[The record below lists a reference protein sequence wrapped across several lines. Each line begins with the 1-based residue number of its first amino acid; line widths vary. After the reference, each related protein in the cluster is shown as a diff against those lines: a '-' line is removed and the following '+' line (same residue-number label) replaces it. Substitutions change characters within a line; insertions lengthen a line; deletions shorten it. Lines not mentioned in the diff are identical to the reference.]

1 MKLHLSTQL
10 RAALMAG
17 FTALAAFSAGQAQA
31 NQLYWNGGDGNF
43 IYPVW
48 TDTWGSDNH
57 DFAPGSEVY
66 FQGDGGTID
75 AIDNPEVGTMEVN
88 GNYSFI
94 SADHLTVYGAL
105 RVGDGKTGTFDAI
118 PDLQGGDGSI
128 EVNYDATLDL
138 TPIAVNQDFL
148 DTVSHKVADYSAG
161 TVKLQGTAA
170 TETLTNH
177 ITFRNNVLVDGGLSL
192 NGAESDGYI
201 AIAGEEW
208 DERTFTLTDNLQ
220 LEGNAKFLVDGGILD
235 AQGGIV
241 LGAEE
246 GGSGGKL
253 EMTGGKLSTAGITL
267 LGGNENSIE
276 ITGGEF
282 TVTSDN
288 AFSSAGEGDDQTTV
302 SISNATLVAEYND
315 WTLNHGA
322 TLTDV
327 TVVHYD
333 WSKVT
338 IGAEGLETI
347 ISGTLTNKNED
358 VELVLLGNI
367 TMKEGAVLVGNVN
380 VLGAVLEGNVNVLNT
395 GSISFEGAIENGGE
409 VNTKGALTLAAGA
422 NVFTSV
428 TAEALKLTAEEATTL
443 YVTGGLDVGEIILGN
458 LNSTVCVDTLVNG
471 DIVFKADADILAE
484 GAYTLLT
491 LGSPA
496 GIAMFALTMGGELDG
511 ITMQVGEQTFA
522 LGSGPTKVTGTEGLM
537 LQLVLSEDAKSVQ
550 AIVIPEPATATLSLL
565 ALAALAARR
574 KRK

>member
-1 MKLHLSTQL
+1 
-10 RAALMAG
+10 MAC
-17 FTALAAFSAGQAQA
+17 FTSLAAFSAGQAQA
-31 NQLYWNGGDGNF
+31 DQLYWNGGDGNF

-48 TDTWGSDNH
+48 TDNWGNDGH

-75 AIDNPEVGTMEVN
+75 AIDDPNVGTMEVN

-105 RVGDGKTGTFDAI
+105 RVGDGQTGTFDAI
-118 PDLQGGDGSI
+118 PTVDDGGI

-138 TPIAVNQDFL
+138 TPIAVNQGLL

-161 TVKLQGTAA
+161 TVKFQGTAA

-177 ITFRNNVLVDGGLSL
+177 ISFRNNVLVEGGLSL

-241 LGAEE
+241 LGSEE
-246 GGSGGKL
+246 GSSGGNL
-253 EMTGGKLSTAGITL
+253 EMTSGKLSTAGITL
-267 LGGNENSIE
+267 VGGNENSIE
-276 ITGGEF
+276 ISGGEF

-288 AFSSAGEGDDQTTV
+288 AFSNEGEGDDMTTV
-302 SISNATLVAEYND
+302 SISNATLVAEYNN

-338 IGAEGLETI
+338 IGAEGQETI
-347 ISGTLTNKNED
+347 ISGTLTNENDD
-358 VELVLLGNI
+358 VELVLLGSI
-367 TMKEGAVLVGNVN
+367 TMKEGASLVGNV
-380 VLGAVLEGNVNVLNT
+380 LNS
-395 GSISFEGAIENGGE
+395 GSIGFEEATENGG
-409 VNTKGALTLAAGA
+409 VVKTQGALTLASGDNA
-422 NVFTSV
+422 FTSI
-428 TAEALKLTAEEATTL
+428 TADSLNLTSAGTTL
-443 YVTGGLDVGEIILGN
+443 YVADGLDVEEVVLGD
-458 LNSTVCVDTLVNG
+458 LNNTIVVDRLLNETV
-471 DIVFKADADILAE
+471 VFRADADVLEE
-484 GAYTLLT
+484 GSYTLLSLGGIAGVSLFSLLSEGDDLSSVT
-491 LGSPA
+491 MEIGNQTFVQGEEAKIVLGS
-496 GIAMFALTMGGELDG
+496 
-511 ITMQVGEQTFA
+511 
-522 LGSGPTKVTGTEGLM
+522 SGKS
-537 LQLVLSEDAKSVQ
+537 LQLVLSADGKSLQ
-550 AIVIPEPATATLSLL
+550 AIVTPEPATATLSLL
-565 ALAALAARR
+565 ALAGLMARR
-574 KRK
+574 RRA

>member
-31 NQLYWNGGDGNF
+31 NQLFWNGGDGNF
-43 IYPVW
+43 IYSVW
-48 TDTWGSDNH
+48 TDTWGNDGH
-57 DFAPGSEVY
+57 DFASGSEVY

-75 AIDNPEVGTMEVN
+75 AIDDPEVGTMEVN

-94 SADHLTVYGAL
+94 SADHLIVGGAL
-105 RVGDGKTGTFDAI
+105 RIGDGKTGTFDAI
-118 PDLQGGDGSI
+118 PDVTDGSI
-128 EVNYDATLDL
+128 EVNYNATLDL
-138 TPIAVNQDFL
+138 TPIAVNQGLL

-161 TVKLQGTAA
+161 TVKFQGTAA

-220 LEGNAKFLVDGGILD
+220 LEGNAKFLVNGGILD

-253 EMTGGKLSTAGITL
+253 EMTGGTLSTAGITL
-267 LGGNENSIE
+267 VGGNENSIE
-276 ITGGEF
+276 ISGGEF

-288 AFSSAGEGDDQTTV
+288 AFSSAGEGDDKTTV

-347 ISGTLTNKNED
+347 ISGTLTNENED
-358 VELVLLGNI
+358 VALVLRGNI
-367 TMKEGAVLVGNVN
+367 TMKEGAVLVGNV
-380 VLGAVLEGNVNVLNT
+380 LNT
-395 GSISFEGAIENGGE
+395 GSFSFEGATENGGE

-428 TAEALKLTAEEATTL
+428 TAKALKLTAAEATTL
-443 YVTGGLDVGEIILGN
+443 YVTEGLDVGEIILGN

>member
-31 NQLYWNGGDGNF
+31 EQLFWNGGDGNF

-48 TDTWGSDNH
+48 TDTWGNDGR

-75 AIDNPEVGTMEVN
+75 AIDDPEVGTMEVN

-94 SADHLTVYGAL
+94 STDHLTVYGAL
-105 RVGDGKTGTFDAI
+105 RVGDGMTGTFDAI
-118 PDLQGGDGSI
+118 PTVDDGGI

-138 TPIAVNQDFL
+138 TPIAVKQGLL

-161 TVKLQGTAA
+161 TVKFQGTAA

-177 ITFRNNVLVDGGLSL
+177 ITFRNNVLVEGGLSL

-220 LEGNAKFLVDGGILD
+220 LEGNAKFMVDGGILD

-267 LGGNENSIE
+267 VGGNENAIE

-288 AFSSAGEGDDQTTV
+288 AFSSAGEGDDKTTV

-347 ISGTLTNKNED
+347 ISGTLTNENDD

-367 TMKEGAVLVGNVN
+367 TMKEGAVLVGNVR
-380 VLGAVLEGNVNVLNT
+380 NT
-395 GSISFEGAIENGGE
+395 GIISYEGATENGGE
-409 VNTKGALTLAAGA
+409 VNTQGALTLAAGA
-422 NVFTSV
+422 NVFTSI

-458 LNSTVCVDTLVNG
+458 LNSTICVDTLLNG

-491 LGSPA
+491 LGSPM

-522 LGSGPTKVTGTEGLM
+522 LGSGPTKVTGTERLM

>member
-10 RAALMAG
+10 RKALVAG

-31 NQLYWNGGDGNF
+31 DQLYWNGGDGNF

-48 TDTWGSDNH
+48 TDKWGNDGR
-57 DFAPGSEVY
+57 DFAPSSEVY

-75 AIDNPEVGTMEVN
+75 AIDDPEVGTMEVN

-118 PDLQGGDGSI
+118 PDVNDGSI

-138 TPIAVNQDFL
+138 TPIAVNQGLL

-161 TVKLQGTAA
+161 TVKFQGTAA
-170 TETLTNH
+170 KETLTNH

-220 LEGNAKFLVDGGILD
+220 LEGNAKFLVEGGILD

-241 LGAEE
+241 LGSEE
-246 GGSGGKL
+246 GGSAGKL
-253 EMTGGKLSTAGITL
+253 EMTDGKLSTAGITL
-267 LGGNENSIE
+267 VGGNENSIE
-276 ITGGEF
+276 ISGGEF

-288 AFSSAGEGDDQTTV
+288 AFSNEGEGDDMTTV

-338 IGAEGLETI
+338 IGAEGQETI
-347 ISGTLTNKNED
+347 ISGTLTNENDD

-367 TMKEGAVLVGNVN
+367 TMKEGASLVGNV
-380 VLGAVLEGNVNVLNT
+380 LNS
-395 GSISFEGAIENGGE
+395 GSIGFEEAAENGG
-409 VNTKGALTLAAGA
+409 VVKTQGALTLAAGVNA
-422 NVFTSV
+422 FTSI
-428 TAEALKLTAEEATTL
+428 TADSLNLTSAGTTL
-443 YVTGGLDVGEIILGN
+443 FVADGLDVEEVVLGD
-458 LNSTVCVDTLVNG
+458 LNNSIVVDRLLNETV
-471 DIVFKADADILAE
+471 VFRADADVLEE
-484 GAYTLLT
+484 GSYTLLSLGGISGVSLFSLLSEGDDLSSVT
-491 LGSPA
+491 MEIGNQTFTQGEEAKIVLGS
-496 GIAMFALTMGGELDG
+496 
-511 ITMQVGEQTFA
+511 
-522 LGSGPTKVTGTEGLM
+522 SGKS
-537 LQLVLSEDAKSVQ
+537 LQLVLSADGKSLQ
-550 AIVIPEPATATLSLL
+550 AIVTPEPATATLSLL
-565 ALAALAARR
+565 ALAGLMARR
-574 KRK
+574 RRA

>member
-1 MKLHLSTQL
+1 MNNIIMKLHLSTQL

-31 NQLYWNGGDGNF
+31 NQLFWNGGDGNF

-48 TDTWGSDNH
+48 TDNWGNDGH

-75 AIDNPEVGTMEVN
+75 AIDDPEVGTMEVN

-105 RVGDGKTGTFDAI
+105 RVGDGQTGTFDAL
-118 PDLQGGDGSI
+118 PTVDDGGI

-138 TPIAVNQDFL
+138 TPIAVNQGLL

-161 TVKLQGTAA
+161 TVKFQGTAA

-177 ITFRNNVLVDGGLSL
+177 ITFRNNVLVEGGLSL

-220 LEGNAKFLVDGGILD
+220 LEGNAKFLVEGGILD

-241 LGAEE
+241 LGSEE
-246 GGSGGKL
+246 GGSAGKL
-253 EMTGGKLSTAGITL
+253 EMTDGKLCTAGITL
-267 LGGNENSIE
+267 VGGNENSIE
-276 ITGGEF
+276 ISGGEF

-288 AFSSAGEGDDQTTV
+288 AFSNEGEGDDMTTV

-338 IGAEGLETI
+338 IGAEGQETI
-347 ISGTLTNKNED
+347 ISGKLTNGNDD

-367 TMKEGAVLVGNVN
+367 TMKEGASLVGNV
-380 VLGAVLEGNVNVLNT
+380 LNS
-395 GSISFEGAIENGGE
+395 GSIGFEEAAENGG
-409 VNTKGALTLAAGA
+409 VVKTQGALTLAAGVNA
-422 NVFTSV
+422 FTAI
-428 TAEALKLTAEEATTL
+428 TADSLNLTSAGTTL
-443 YVTGGLDVGEIILGN
+443 FVADGLDVEEVVLGD
-458 LNSTVCVDTLVNG
+458 LNNTIVVDRLLNETV
-471 DIVFKADADILAE
+471 VFRADADVLEE
-484 GAYTLLT
+484 GSYTLLSLGGISGVSLFSLLSEGDDLSSVT
-491 LGSPA
+491 MAIGNQTFVQGEEAKVVLGS
-496 GIAMFALTMGGELDG
+496 
-511 ITMQVGEQTFA
+511 
-522 LGSGPTKVTGTEGLM
+522 SGKR
-537 LQLVLSEDAKSVQ
+537 LQLLLSADGKSLQ
-550 AIVIPEPATATLSLL
+550 AVVTPEPATATLSLL
-565 ALAALAARR
+565 ALAGLMARR
-574 KRK
+574 RRA

>member
-1 MKLHLSTQL
+1 MV
-10 RAALMAG
+10 G

-31 NQLYWNGGDGNF
+31 DQLFWNGGDGNF

-48 TDTWGSDNH
+48 TDAWGNDGH

-105 RVGDGKTGTFDAI
+105 RVGDGQTGTFDAL
-118 PDLQGGDGSI
+118 PTVDDGGI

-138 TPIAVNQDFL
+138 TPIAVNQGLL

-161 TVKLQGTAA
+161 TVKFQGTAA

-177 ITFRNNVLVDGGLSL
+177 ITFRNNVLVEGGLSL

-220 LEGNAKFLVDGGILD
+220 LEGNAKFLVEGGILD
-235 AQGGIV
+235 ARGGIV
-241 LGAEE
+241 LGSEE
-246 GGSGGKL
+246 GGSAGKL
-253 EMTGGKLSTAGITL
+253 EMTDGKLSTAGITL
-267 LGGNENSIE
+267 VVGNENSIE
-276 ITGGEF
+276 ISGGEF

-288 AFSSAGEGDDQTTV
+288 AFSNEGEGDDMTTV

-338 IGAEGLETI
+338 IGAEGQETI
-347 ISGTLTNKNED
+347 ISGKLTNENDD

-367 TMKEGAVLVGNVN
+367 TMKEGASLVGNV
-380 VLGAVLEGNVNVLNT
+380 LNS
-395 GSISFEGAIENGGE
+395 GSIGFEEATENGGVVKTE
-409 VNTKGALTLAAGA
+409 GELTLAAGVNA
-422 NVFTSV
+422 FTSI
-428 TAEALKLTAEEATTL
+428 TADSLNLTSAGTTL
-443 YVTGGLDVGEIILGN
+443 FVADGLDVEEVVLGD
-458 LNSTVCVDTLVNG
+458 LNNTIVVDRLLNETV
-471 DIVFKADADILAE
+471 VFRADADVLEE
-484 GAYTLLT
+484 GSYTLLSLGGISGVSLFSLLSEGDDLSSVT
-491 LGSPA
+491 MAIGNQIFTQGEEAKIVLGS
-496 GIAMFALTMGGELDG
+496 
-511 ITMQVGEQTFA
+511 
-522 LGSGPTKVTGTEGLM
+522 SGKL
-537 LQLVLSEDAKSVQ
+537 LQLVLSADGKSLQ
-550 AIVIPEPATATLSLL
+550 AVVTPEPATATLSLL
-565 ALAALAARR
+565 ALAGLMARR
-574 KRK
+574 RRA

>member
-1 MKLHLSTQL
+1 
-10 RAALMAG
+10 MAG

-31 NQLYWNGGDGNF
+31 NQLFWNGGNGNF

-48 TDTWGSDNH
+48 TDAWGNDGH

-75 AIDNPEVGTMEVN
+75 AIDDPEVGTMEVN

-105 RVGDGKTGTFDAI
+105 RVGDGMTGTFDAL
-118 PDLQGGDGSI
+118 PTVDDGGI

-138 TPIAVNQDFL
+138 TPIAVNQGLL

-161 TVKLQGTAA
+161 TVKFQGTAA

-177 ITFRNNVLVDGGLSL
+177 ITFRNNVLVEGGLSL

-220 LEGNAKFLVDGGILD
+220 LEGNAKFLVEGGILD

-241 LGAEE
+241 LGSEE
-246 GGSGGKL
+246 GGSAGKL
-253 EMTGGKLSTAGITL
+253 EMTDGKLSTAGITL
-267 LGGNENSIE
+267 MGGNENSIE
-276 ITGGEF
+276 ISGGEF
-282 TVTSDN
+282 TVTGDNAN
-288 AFSSAGEGDDQTTV
+288 AFSNEGEGDDMTTV

-338 IGAEGLETI
+338 IGAEGQETV
-347 ISGTLTNKNED
+347 ISGTLTNENDD
-358 VELVLLGNI
+358 VELVLLGKI
-367 TMKEGAVLVGNVN
+367 TMKEGASLVGNV
-380 VLGAVLEGNVNVLNT
+380 LNS
-395 GSISFEGAIENGGE
+395 GSIGFEGATENGGVVKIQGE
-409 VNTKGALTLAAGA
+409 LTLAAGVNA
-422 NVFTSV
+422 FTSI
-428 TAEALKLTAEEATTL
+428 TADSLNLTSAGTTL
-443 YVTGGLDVGEIILGN
+443 FVADGLDVEEVVLGD
-458 LNSTVCVDTLVNG
+458 LNNTIVVDRLLNETV
-471 DIVFKADADILAE
+471 VFRAEADVLEE
-484 GAYTLLT
+484 GSYTLLSLGGISGVSLFSLLSEGDDLSSVT
-491 LGSPA
+491 MAIGNQTFVQGEEAKIVLGS
-496 GIAMFALTMGGELDG
+496 
-511 ITMQVGEQTFA
+511 
-522 LGSGPTKVTGTEGLM
+522 SGKS
-537 LQLVLSEDAKSVQ
+537 LQLVLSADGKSLQ
-550 AIVIPEPATATLSLL
+550 AIVTPEPATATLSLL
-565 ALAALAARR
+565 ALAGLMARR
-574 KRK
+574 RRA

>member
-1 MKLHLSTQL
+1 MRL
-10 RAALMAG
+10 RTAIMTC

-31 NQLYWNGGDGNF
+31 EQLFWNGGDGNF

-48 TDTWGSDNH
+48 TDAWGNDGH

-75 AIDNPEVGTMEVN
+75 AIDDPGVGTMEVN

-94 SADHLTVYGAL
+94 SAAHLTVYGAL

-118 PDLQGGDGSI
+118 PTVDDGGI

-138 TPIAVNQDFL
+138 TPIAVNQGLL

-161 TVKLQGTAA
+161 TVKFQGTAA

-267 LGGNENSIE
+267 VGGNENAIE
-276 ITGGEF
+276 ISGGEF

-288 AFSSAGEGDDQTTV
+288 AFSNEGEGDDKTTV
-302 SISNATLVAEYND
+302 SISKATLVAEYND

-327 TVVHYD
+327 TVVHYN

-347 ISGTLTNKNED
+347 ISGTLTNENDD
-358 VELVLLGNI
+358 VELVLRGNI
-367 TMKEGAVLVGNVN
+367 TMKEGAVLVGNV
-380 VLGAVLEGNVNVLNT
+380 LNT
-395 GSISFEGAIENGGE
+395 GSVSFEKAAENGGE

-422 NVFTSV
+422 NVFTSI

-443 YVTGGLDVGEIILGN
+443 YVKGGLDVGEIILGN
-458 LNSTVCVDTLVNG
+458 LCSTVCVDTLLNG
-471 DIVFKADADILAE
+471 DLVFKADADILAE

-491 LGSPA
+491 LGSPT
-496 GIAMFALTMGGELDG
+496 GIALFALTMGGELDG

>member
-1 MKLHLSTQL
+1 MNNIIMKLHLSTQL

-31 NQLYWNGGDGNF
+31 DQLFWNGGDGNF

-48 TDTWGSDNH
+48 TDAWGNDGH

-75 AIDNPEVGTMEVN
+75 AIDDPEVGTMEVN

-105 RVGDGKTGTFDAI
+105 RVGDGQTGTFDAL
-118 PDLQGGDGSI
+118 PTVDDGGI

-138 TPIAVNQDFL
+138 TPIAVNQGLL

-161 TVKLQGTAA
+161 TVKFQGTAA

-177 ITFRNNVLVDGGLSL
+177 ITFRNNVLVEGGLSL

-220 LEGNAKFLVDGGILD
+220 LEGNAKFLVEGGILD

-241 LGAEE
+241 LGSEE
-246 GGSGGKL
+246 GGSAGKL
-253 EMTGGKLSTAGITL
+253 EMTDGKLGTAGITL
-267 LGGNENSIE
+267 MGGNENSIE
-276 ITGGEF
+276 ISGGEF

-288 AFSSAGEGDDQTTV
+288 AFSNEGEGDDMTTV

-338 IGAEGLETI
+338 IGAEGQETI
-347 ISGTLTNKNED
+347 ISGKLTNENDD

-367 TMKEGAVLVGNVN
+367 TMKEGASLVGNV
-380 VLGAVLEGNVNVLNT
+380 LNS
-395 GSISFEGAIENGGE
+395 GSIGFEEAAENGG
-409 VNTKGALTLAAGA
+409 VVKTQGALTLAAGVNA
-422 NVFTSV
+422 FTSI
-428 TAEALKLTAEEATTL
+428 TADSLNLTSAGTTL
-443 YVTGGLDVGEIILGN
+443 FVADGLDVEEVVLGD
-458 LNSTVCVDTLVNG
+458 LNNTIVVDRLLNETV
-471 DIVFKADADILAE
+471 VFRADADVLEE
-484 GAYTLLT
+484 GSYTLLSLGGISGVSLFSLLSEGDDLSSVT
-491 LGSPA
+491 MAIGNQTFVQGEEAKVVLGS
-496 GIAMFALTMGGELDG
+496 
-511 ITMQVGEQTFA
+511 
-522 LGSGPTKVTGTEGLM
+522 SGKR
-537 LQLVLSEDAKSVQ
+537 LQLVLSADGKSLQ
-550 AIVIPEPATATLSLL
+550 AVVTPEPATATLSLL
-565 ALAALAARR
+565 ALAGLMARR
-574 KRK
+574 RRA

>member
-31 NQLYWNGGDGNF
+31 EQLFWNGGDGNF

-48 TDTWGSDNH
+48 TDAWGSDNH

-75 AIDNPEVGTMEVN
+75 AIDDPEVGTMEVN

-105 RVGDGKTGTFDAI
+105 RVGDGQTGTFDAI
-118 PDLQGGDGSI
+118 PTVDDGGI

-138 TPIAVNQDFL
+138 TPIAVNQGLL

-161 TVKLQGTAA
+161 TVKFQGTAA

-177 ITFRNNVLVDGGLSL
+177 ITFRNNVLVEGGLSL
-192 NGAESDGYI
+192 NGAESDGCI

-208 DERTFTLTDNLQ
+208 DERTFTLTGNLQ
-220 LEGNAKFLVDGGILD
+220 LEGNAKFMVDGGILD

-241 LGAEE
+241 LGSEE
-246 GGSGGKL
+246 GGSAGKL
-253 EMTGGKLSTAGITL
+253 EMTGGKLGTAGITL
-267 LGGNENSIE
+267 MGGNENAIE

-288 AFSSAGEGDDQTTV
+288 AFSSAGEGEDKTTV

-347 ISGTLTNKNED
+347 ISGTLTNENDD

-367 TMKEGAVLVGNVN
+367 TMKEGAVLVGNV
-380 VLGAVLEGNVNVLNT
+380 LNT
-395 GSISFEGAIENGGE
+395 GSVSFEGATENGGE

-428 TAEALKLTAEEATTL
+428 TAEALKLTAAEATTL

-458 LNSTVCVDTLVNG
+458 LGSTVCVDTLVNG

-491 LGSPA
+491 LGSPT

>member
-10 RAALMAG
+10 RAALVAG

-31 NQLYWNGGDGNF
+31 EQLFWNGGDGNF
-43 IYPVW
+43 IYHVW
-48 TDTWGSDNH
+48 TDAWGNDNH

-75 AIDNPEVGTMEVN
+75 AIDDPEVGTMEVK

-94 SADHLTVYGAL
+94 SADHLIVGGAL
-105 RVGDGKTGTFDAI
+105 RIGDGKTGTFDAI
-118 PDLQGGDGSI
+118 PTVDDGGI

-138 TPIAVNQDFL
+138 TPIAVNQGLL

-246 GGSGGKL
+246 GGSAGKL
-253 EMTGGKLSTAGITL
+253 EMTGGKLGTAGITL
-267 LGGNENSIE
+267 MGGNENSIE

-282 TVTSDN
+282 TVTRAN
-288 AFSSAGEGDDQTTV
+288 AFSSADEGDDKTTV

-347 ISGTLTNKNED
+347 ISGTLTNENED
-358 VELVLLGNI
+358 VALVLRGNI
-367 TMKEGAVLVGNVN
+367 TMKEGAVLVGNV
-380 VLGAVLEGNVNVLNT
+380 LNT
-395 GSISFEGAIENGGE
+395 GSFSFEGATENGGE

-428 TAEALKLTAEEATTL
+428 TAKALKLTAAEATTL
-443 YVTGGLDVGEIILGN
+443 YVTEGLDVGEIILGN

>member
-1 MKLHLSTQL
+1 MRL
-10 RAALMAG
+10 RTAIMTCFAAA
-17 FTALAAFSAGQAQA
+17 AAFSAGQAQA
-31 NQLYWNGGDGNF
+31 NQLFWNGGDGNF

-48 TDTWGSDNH
+48 TDAWGNDGH

-75 AIDNPEVGTMEVN
+75 AIDDPNVGTMEVN

-105 RVGDGKTGTFDAI
+105 RVGDGQTGTFDAI
-118 PDLQGGDGSI
+118 PTVDDGSI

-138 TPIAVNQDFL
+138 TPIAVNQGLL

-161 TVKLQGTAA
+161 TVKFQGTAA

-246 GGSGGKL
+246 GDSGGKL
-253 EMTGGKLSTAGITL
+253 EMTGGKLSAAGITL
-267 LGGNENSIE
+267 VGGNENAIE
-276 ITGGEF
+276 ISGGEF

-338 IGAEGLETI
+338 IGAEGQETI
-347 ISGTLTNKNED
+347 INGKLTNENDD

-367 TMKEGAVLVGNVN
+367 TMGENAALVGNVIVN
-380 VLGAVLEGNVNVLNT
+380 FGTGDMTNKNCGKVSGTGMLTMKEDGNY
-395 GSISFEGAIENGGE
+395 IFEELAAGTID
-409 VNTKGALTLAAGA
+409 LTTAGA
-422 NVFTSV
+422 NVM
-428 TAEALKLTAEEATTL
+428 
-443 YVTGGLDVGEIILGN
+443 
-458 LNSTVCVDTLVNG
+458 VNG
-471 DIVFKADADILAE
+471 ELKADKVMLGKLGDNIISAGSIGNEEMAFSIDDEDISFEE
-484 GAYTLLT
+484 GTFTLLT
-491 LGSPA
+491 LEANG
-496 GIAMFALTMGGELDG
+496 GLMTLAMTYALEEEENTLSGVAFTMSINGQEF
-511 ITMQVGEQTFA
+511 T
-522 LGSGPTKVTGTEGLM
+522 LGDGPTKVGDTDYR
-537 LQLVLSEDAKSVQ
+537 LQLVLSDNAKTLQ
-550 AIVIPEPATATLSLL
+550 AVVTPEPATATLSLL

>member
-1 MKLHLSTQL
+1 MNNIIMKLHLSTQL

-31 NQLYWNGGDGNF
+31 NQLFWNGGDGNF

-48 TDTWGSDNH
+48 TDNWGNDGH

-75 AIDNPEVGTMEVN
+75 AIDDPEVGTMEVN

-105 RVGDGKTGTFDAI
+105 RVGDGQTGTFDAL
-118 PDLQGGDGSI
+118 PTVDDGGI

-138 TPIAVNQDFL
+138 TPIAVNQGLL

-161 TVKLQGTAA
+161 TVKFQGTAA

-177 ITFRNNVLVDGGLSL
+177 ITFRNNVLVEGGLSL

-220 LEGNAKFLVDGGILD
+220 LEGNAKFLVEGGILD

-241 LGAEE
+241 LGSEE
-246 GGSGGKL
+246 GGSAGKL
-253 EMTGGKLSTAGITL
+253 EMTDGKLSTAGITL
-267 LGGNENSIE
+267 VGGNENSIE
-276 ITGGEF
+276 ISGGEF

-288 AFSSAGEGDDQTTV
+288 AFSNEGEGDDMTTV

-338 IGAEGLETI
+338 IGAEGQETI
-347 ISGTLTNKNED
+347 ISGTLTNENDD

-367 TMKEGAVLVGNVN
+367 TMKEGASLVGNV
-380 VLGAVLEGNVNVLNT
+380 LNS
-395 GSISFEGAIENGGE
+395 GSIGFEEAAENGG
-409 VNTKGALTLAAGA
+409 VVKTQGALTLAAGVNA
-422 NVFTSV
+422 FTSI
-428 TAEALKLTAEEATTL
+428 TADSLNLTSAGTTL
-443 YVTGGLDVGEIILGN
+443 FVADGLDVEEVVLGD
-458 LNSTVCVDTLVNG
+458 LNNTIVVDRLLNETV
-471 DIVFKADADILAE
+471 VFRADADVLEE
-484 GAYTLLT
+484 GSYTLLSLGGISGVSLFSLLSEGDDLSSVT
-491 LGSPA
+491 MAIGNQTFVQGEEAKVVLGS
-496 GIAMFALTMGGELDG
+496 
-511 ITMQVGEQTFA
+511 
-522 LGSGPTKVTGTEGLM
+522 SGKR
-537 LQLVLSEDAKSVQ
+537 LQLVLSADGKSLQ
-550 AIVIPEPATATLSLL
+550 AVVTPEPATATLSLL
-565 ALAALAARR
+565 ALAGLMARR
-574 KRK
+574 RRA

>member
-1 MKLHLSTQL
+1 
-10 RAALMAG
+10 MAC
-17 FTALAAFSAGQAQA
+17 FTSLAAFSAGQAQA
-31 NQLYWNGGDGNF
+31 DQLYWNGGDGNF

-48 TDTWGSDNH
+48 TDNWGNDGH

-105 RVGDGKTGTFDAI
+105 RVGDGQTGTFDAI
-118 PDLQGGDGSI
+118 PTVDDGGI

-138 TPIAVNQDFL
+138 TPIAVNQGLL

-161 TVKLQGTAA
+161 TVKFQGTAA

-177 ITFRNNVLVDGGLSL
+177 ISFRNNVLVEGGLSL

-241 LGAEE
+241 LGSEE
-246 GGSGGKL
+246 GGSAGKL
-253 EMTGGKLSTAGITL
+253 EMTDGKLSTAGITL
-267 LGGNENSIE
+267 VGGNENSIE
-276 ITGGEF
+276 ISGGEF

-288 AFSSAGEGDDQTTV
+288 AFSNEGEGDDMTAV

-338 IGAEGLETI
+338 IGAEGQETV
-347 ISGTLTNKNED
+347 ISGTLTNENDD
-358 VELVLLGNI
+358 VELVLLGNV
-367 TMKEGAVLVGNVN
+367 TMKEGAVLVGNVRY
-380 VLGAVLEGNVNVLNT
+380 T
-395 GSISFEGAIENGGE
+395 DSIGFEEAIENGG
-409 VNTKGALTLAAGA
+409 VVKIQGALTLASGT
-422 NVFTSV
+422 NVFTSI
-428 TAEALKLTAEEATTL
+428 TADSLNLTSVDTML
-443 YVTGGLDVGEIILGN
+443 YVADGLDVEEVVLGD
-458 LNSTVCVDTLVNG
+458 LNNTIVVDRLLNENV
-471 DIVFKADADILAE
+471 VFRADADVLEE
-484 GAYTLLT
+484 GSYTLLSLGGIAGVSLFSLLSEGDDLSSVT
-491 LGSPA
+491 MEIGNQTFVQGEEAKVVLGS
-496 GIAMFALTMGGELDG
+496 
-511 ITMQVGEQTFA
+511 
-522 LGSGPTKVTGTEGLM
+522 SGKS
-537 LQLVLSEDAKSVQ
+537 LQLVLSADGKSLQ
-550 AIVIPEPATATLSLL
+550 AIVTPEPATATLSLL
-565 ALAALAARR
+565 ALAGLMARR
-574 KRK
+574 RRA

>member
-31 NQLYWNGGDGNF
+31 NQLFWNGGDGNF

-48 TDTWGSDNH
+48 TDNWGNDGH

-75 AIDNPEVGTMEVN
+75 AIDDPEVGTMEVN

-105 RVGDGKTGTFDAI
+105 RVGDGQTGTFDAL
-118 PDLQGGDGSI
+118 PTVDDGGI

-138 TPIAVNQDFL
+138 TPIAVNQGLL

-161 TVKLQGTAA
+161 TVKFQGTAA

-177 ITFRNNVLVDGGLSL
+177 ITFRNNVLVEGGLSL

-220 LEGNAKFLVDGGILD
+220 LEGNAKFLVEGGILD

-241 LGAEE
+241 LGSEE
-246 GGSGGKL
+246 GGSAGKL
-253 EMTGGKLSTAGITL
+253 EMTDGKLSTAGITL
-267 LGGNENSIE
+267 VGGNENSIE
-276 ITGGEF
+276 ISGGEF

-288 AFSSAGEGDDQTTV
+288 AFSNEGEGDDMTTV

-338 IGAEGLETI
+338 IGAEGQETI
-347 ISGTLTNKNED
+347 ISGKLTNENDD

-367 TMKEGAVLVGNVN
+367 TMKEGASLVGNV
-380 VLGAVLEGNVNVLNT
+380 LNS
-395 GSISFEGAIENGGE
+395 GSIGFEEAAENGG
-409 VNTKGALTLAAGA
+409 VVKTQGALTLAAGVNA
-422 NVFTSV
+422 FTSI
-428 TAEALKLTAEEATTL
+428 TADSLNLTSAGTTL
-443 YVTGGLDVGEIILGN
+443 FVADGLDVEEVVLGD
-458 LNSTVCVDTLVNG
+458 LNNTIVVDRLLNETV
-471 DIVFKADADILAE
+471 VFRADADVLEE
-484 GAYTLLT
+484 GSYTLLSLGGISGVSLFSLLSEGDDLSSVT
-491 LGSPA
+491 MAIGNQTFVQGEEAKVVLGS
-496 GIAMFALTMGGELDG
+496 
-511 ITMQVGEQTFA
+511 
-522 LGSGPTKVTGTEGLM
+522 SGKR
-537 LQLVLSEDAKSVQ
+537 LQLVLSADGKSLQ
-550 AIVIPEPATATLSLL
+550 AVVTPEPATATLSLL
-565 ALAALAARR
+565 ALAGLMARR
-574 KRK
+574 RRA

>member
-10 RAALMAG
+10 RKALVAG

-31 NQLYWNGGDGNF
+31 NQLFWNGGDGNF

-48 TDTWGSDNH
+48 TDAWGNDGH

-75 AIDNPEVGTMEVN
+75 AIDDPEVGTMEVN

-105 RVGDGKTGTFDAI
+105 RVGDGQTGTFDAL
-118 PDLQGGDGSI
+118 PTVDDGGI

-138 TPIAVNQDFL
+138 TPIAVNQGFL

-161 TVKLQGTAA
+161 TVKFQGTAA

-177 ITFRNNVLVDGGLSL
+177 ITFRNNVLVEGALSL

-241 LGAEE
+241 LGSEE

-267 LGGNENSIE
+267 VGDNENSIE
-276 ITGGEF
+276 ISGGEF

-288 AFSSAGEGDDQTTV
+288 AFSNEGEGDDKTAV

-338 IGAEGLETI
+338 IGAEGQETV
-347 ISGTLTNKNED
+347 ISGTLTNVNDD

-367 TMKEGAVLVGNVN
+367 TMKEGAVLVGNV
-380 VLGAVLEGNVNVLNT
+380 LNS
-395 GSISFEGAIENGGE
+395 GSIGFEGATENGG
-409 VNTKGALTLAAGA
+409 VVKTQSSLTLASGT
-422 NVFTSV
+422 NVFTSITAPTLNLTSV
-428 TAEALKLTAEEATTL
+428 GTTLFVEEDLDVETVELVSLENTIVVLGQINDAIVFRAEADVLEE
-443 YVTGGLDVGEIILGN
+443 G
-458 LNSTVCVDTLVNG
+458 S
-471 DIVFKADADILAE
+471 
-484 GAYTLLT
+484 YTLLT
-491 LGSPA
+491 LGSIP
-496 GIAMFALTMGGELDG
+496 GIAMLSLSESGDLSS
-511 ITMQVGEQTFA
+511 ITMEIGGQTFA
-522 LGSGPTKVTGTEGLM
+522 QGEEAKIVLGTGKS
-537 LQLVLSEDAKSVQ
+537 LQLVLSADGKSLQ
-550 AIVIPEPATATLSLL
+550 AVVTPEPATATLSLL
-565 ALAALAARR
+565 ALAGLMARR
-574 KRK
+574 RRA

>member
-1 MKLHLSTQL
+1 MNNIIMKLHLSTQL

-31 NQLYWNGGDGNF
+31 NQLFWNGGDGNF

-48 TDTWGSDNH
+48 TDNWGNDGH

-75 AIDNPEVGTMEVN
+75 AIDDPEVGTMEVN

-105 RVGDGKTGTFDAI
+105 RVGDGQTGTFDAL
-118 PDLQGGDGSI
+118 PTVDDGGI

-138 TPIAVNQDFL
+138 TPIAVNQGLL

-161 TVKLQGTAA
+161 TVKFQGTAA

-177 ITFRNNVLVDGGLSL
+177 ITFRNNVLVEGGLSL

-220 LEGNAKFLVDGGILD
+220 LEGNAKFLVEGGILD

-241 LGAEE
+241 LGSEE
-246 GGSGGKL
+246 GGSAGKL
-253 EMTGGKLSTAGITL
+253 EMTDGKLSTAGITL
-267 LGGNENSIE
+267 VGGNENSIE
-276 ITGGEF
+276 ISGGEF

-288 AFSSAGEGDDQTTV
+288 AFSNEGEGDDMTTV

-338 IGAEGLETI
+338 IGAEGQETI
-347 ISGTLTNKNED
+347 ISGKLTNENDD

-367 TMKEGAVLVGNVN
+367 TMKEGASLVGNV
-380 VLGAVLEGNVNVLNT
+380 LNS
-395 GSISFEGAIENGGE
+395 GSIGFEEAAENGG
-409 VNTKGALTLAAGA
+409 VVKTQGALTLAAGVNA
-422 NVFTSV
+422 FTSI
-428 TAEALKLTAEEATTL
+428 TADSLNLTSAGTTL
-443 YVTGGLDVGEIILGN
+443 FVADGLDVEEVVLGD
-458 LNSTVCVDTLVNG
+458 LNNTIVVDRLLNETV
-471 DIVFKADADILAE
+471 VFRADADVLEE
-484 GAYTLLT
+484 GSYTLLSLGGISGVSLFSLLSEGDDLSSVT
-491 LGSPA
+491 MAIGDQTFVQGEEAKVVLGS
-496 GIAMFALTMGGELDG
+496 
-511 ITMQVGEQTFA
+511 
-522 LGSGPTKVTGTEGLM
+522 SGKR
-537 LQLVLSEDAKSVQ
+537 LQLVLSADGKSLQ
-550 AIVIPEPATATLSLL
+550 AVVTPEPATATLSLL
-565 ALAALAARR
+565 ALAGLMARR
-574 KRK
+574 RRA

>member
-1 MKLHLSTQL
+1 MKLHLSAQL

-31 NQLYWNGGDGNF
+31 EQLFWNGGDGNF

-48 TDTWGSDNH
+48 TDAWGSDGH

-75 AIDNPEVGTMEVN
+75 AINDPEVGTMEVN

-105 RVGDGKTGTFDAI
+105 RVGDGQTGTFDAI
-118 PDLQGGDGSI
+118 PTVDDGGI
-128 EVNYDATLDL
+128 EVNYGATLDL
-138 TPIAVNQDFL
+138 TPIAVNQGLL

-161 TVKLQGTAA
+161 TVKFQGTAA

-177 ITFRNNVLVDGGLSL
+177 ITFRNNVLVEGGLSL
-192 NGAESDGYI
+192 NGAESDGCI

-208 DERTFTLTDNLQ
+208 DERTFTLTGNLQ

-253 EMTGGKLSTAGITL
+253 EMTAGKLSTAVITL
-267 LGGNENSIE
+267 VGGNENAIE

-347 ISGTLTNKNED
+347 ISGTLTNENDD

-367 TMKEGAVLVGNVN
+367 TMKEGAVLKGNVN

-409 VNTKGALTLAAGA
+409 VKIQGALTLAAGA
-422 NVFTSV
+422 NVFTSI

-458 LNSTVCVDTLVNG
+458 LGSTVCVDTLVNG
-471 DIVFKADADILAE
+471 DVVFKADADILAE

-491 LGSPA
+491 LGSPT

-522 LGSGPTKVTGTEGLM
+522 LGSGPTKVMGTEGLM
-537 LQLVLSEDAKSVQ
+537 LQLVLSEDAKSVK

>member
-1 MKLHLSTQL
+1 MNNIIMKLHLSTQL

-31 NQLYWNGGDGNF
+31 NQLFWNGGDGNF

-48 TDTWGSDNH
+48 TDNWGNDGH

-75 AIDNPEVGTMEVN
+75 AIDDPEVGTMEVN

-105 RVGDGKTGTFDAI
+105 RVGDGQTGTFDAL
-118 PDLQGGDGSI
+118 PTVDDGGI

-138 TPIAVNQDFL
+138 TPIAVNQGLL

-161 TVKLQGTAA
+161 TVKFQGTAA

-177 ITFRNNVLVDGGLSL
+177 ITFRNNVLVEGGLSL

-220 LEGNAKFLVDGGILD
+220 LEGNAKFLVEGGILD

-241 LGAEE
+241 LGSEE
-246 GGSGGKL
+246 GGSAGKL
-253 EMTGGKLSTAGITL
+253 EMTDGKLSTAGITL
-267 LGGNENSIE
+267 VGGNENSIE
-276 ITGGEF
+276 ISGGEF

-288 AFSSAGEGDDQTTV
+288 AFSNEGEGDDMTTV

-338 IGAEGLETI
+338 IGAEGQETV
-347 ISGTLTNKNED
+347 ISGTLTNENDD

-367 TMKEGAVLVGNVN
+367 TMKEGASLVGNV
-380 VLGAVLEGNVNVLNT
+380 LNS
-395 GSISFEGAIENGGE
+395 GSIGFEEAAENGG
-409 VNTKGALTLAAGA
+409 VVKTQGALTLAAGVNA
-422 NVFTSV
+422 FTSI
-428 TAEALKLTAEEATTL
+428 TADSLNLTSAGTTL
-443 YVTGGLDVGEIILGN
+443 FVADGLDVEEVVLGD
-458 LNSTVCVDTLVNG
+458 LNNTIVVDRLLNETV
-471 DIVFKADADILAE
+471 VFRADADVLEE
-484 GAYTLLT
+484 GSYTLLSLGGISGVSLFSLLSEGDDLSSVT
-491 LGSPA
+491 MAIGNQTFVQGEEAKVVLGS
-496 GIAMFALTMGGELDG
+496 
-511 ITMQVGEQTFA
+511 
-522 LGSGPTKVTGTEGLM
+522 SGKR
-537 LQLVLSEDAKSVQ
+537 LQLVLSADGKSLQ
-550 AIVIPEPATATLSLL
+550 AVVTPEPATATLSLL
-565 ALAALAARR
+565 ALAGLMARR
-574 KRK
+574 RRA

>member
-1 MKLHLSTQL
+1 
-10 RAALMAG
+10 MAG

-31 NQLYWNGGDGNF
+31 DQLFWNGGDGHF

-48 TDTWGSDNH
+48 TDTWGNDGH
-57 DFAPGSEVY
+57 DFVPGSEVY

-94 SADHLTVYGAL
+94 SAEHLTVYGAL
-105 RVGDGKTGTFDAI
+105 RVGDGQTATFDAL
-118 PDLQGGDGSI
+118 PNLLGGDPDTGDNSI

-138 TPIAVNQDFL
+138 TPIAVNQGFL

-177 ITFRNNVLVDGGLSL
+177 ITFRDNVLVEGGLSL
-192 NGAESDGYI
+192 NGAASDGYI
-201 AIAGEEW
+201 AIAGNEW

-220 LEGNAKFLVDGGILD
+220 LAGNAKFLVDGGILD

-253 EMTGGKLSTAGITL
+253 EMTGGKLSTDGITL
-267 LGGNENSIE
+267 VGGNENSIE
-276 ITGGEF
+276 ISGGEF

-288 AFSSAGEGDDQTTV
+288 AFSSAGVGDDKTTV

-347 ISGTLTNKNED
+347 ISGTLTNVNDD
-358 VELVLLGNI
+358 VALVLRGNI
-367 TMKEGAVLVGNVN
+367 TMKEGAVLVGNV
-380 VLGAVLEGNVNVLNT
+380 LNT
-395 GSISFEGAIENGGE
+395 GSFSFEGATENGGE

-428 TAEALKLTAEEATTL
+428 TAKALKLTAAEATTL
-443 YVTGGLDVGEIILGN
+443 YVTEGLDVGEIILGN
-458 LNSTVCVDTLVNG
+458 LGSTIYVDTLVNG
-471 DIVFKADADILAE
+471 DIVFKADANILAE

-491 LGSPA
+491 LGSPM

>member
-1 MKLHLSTQL
+1 
-10 RAALMAG
+10 MAG

-31 NQLYWNGGDGNF
+31 NQLFWNGGDGNF

-48 TDTWGSDNH
+48 TDNWGNDGH

-75 AIDNPEVGTMEVN
+75 AIDDPEVGTMEVN

-105 RVGDGKTGTFDAI
+105 RVGDGQTGTFDAL
-118 PDLQGGDGSI
+118 PTVDDGGI

-138 TPIAVNQDFL
+138 TPIAVNQGLL

-161 TVKLQGTAA
+161 TVKFQGTAA

-177 ITFRNNVLVDGGLSL
+177 ITFRNNVLVEGGLSL

-220 LEGNAKFLVDGGILD
+220 LEGNAKFLVEGGILD

-241 LGAEE
+241 LGSEE
-246 GGSGGKL
+246 GGSAGKL
-253 EMTGGKLSTAGITL
+253 EMTDGKLSTVGITL
-267 LGGNENSIE
+267 VGGNENSIE
-276 ITGGEF
+276 ISGGEF

-288 AFSSAGEGDDQTTV
+288 AFSNEGEGDDMTTV

-338 IGAEGLETI
+338 IGAEGQETI
-347 ISGTLTNKNED
+347 ISGKLTNENDD

-367 TMKEGAVLVGNVN
+367 TMKEGASLVGNV
-380 VLGAVLEGNVNVLNT
+380 LNS
-395 GSISFEGAIENGGE
+395 GSIGFEEAAENGG
-409 VNTKGALTLAAGA
+409 VVKTQGALTLAAGVNA
-422 NVFTSV
+422 FTAI
-428 TAEALKLTAEEATTL
+428 TADSLNLTSAGTTL
-443 YVTGGLDVGEIILGN
+443 FVADGLDVEEVVLGD
-458 LNSTVCVDTLVNG
+458 LNNTIVVDRLLNETV
-471 DIVFKADADILAE
+471 VFRADADVLEE
-484 GAYTLLT
+484 GSYTLLSLGGISGVSLFSLLSEGDDLSSVT
-491 LGSPA
+491 MAIGNQTFVQGEEAKVVLGS
-496 GIAMFALTMGGELDG
+496 
-511 ITMQVGEQTFA
+511 
-522 LGSGPTKVTGTEGLM
+522 SGKR
-537 LQLVLSEDAKSVQ
+537 LQLVLSADGKSLQ
-550 AIVIPEPATATLSLL
+550 AVVTPEPATATLSLL
-565 ALAALAARR
+565 ALAGLMARR
-574 KRK
+574 RRA